1 MAIESLGNMFGSVD
15 CSIVIDKRN
24 TPISET
30 LMTEMMAFV
39 YDVLSR

>member
-1 MAIESLGNMFGSVD
+1 MFGSVD

-24 TPISET
+24 TPTSKT
-30 LMTEMMAFV
+30 LMAEMMAFV